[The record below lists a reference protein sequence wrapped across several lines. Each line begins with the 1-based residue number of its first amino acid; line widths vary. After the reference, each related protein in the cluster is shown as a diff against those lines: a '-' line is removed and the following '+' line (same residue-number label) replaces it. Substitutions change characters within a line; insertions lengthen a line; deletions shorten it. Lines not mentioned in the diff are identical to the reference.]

1 MTRIGSLL
9 LVGLTLLAAACG
21 GGATAGGSSSAPAP
35 AVPSSAAAKPATSA
49 AAGASAAESAKPA
62 ASASAKPAASASAK
76 PAASA
81 SAKPAASGAQL
92 KVAHAPSTLF
102 APLYVAIDK
111 GYMAQ
116 QGINVELTTVTTGQ
130 DAQVF
135 LANGQ
140 LDAAVAGIAAATFN
154 AINQDLDV
162 RVVGSMGVAPSNAD
176 PSAIMVRT
184 DLLQAGAIKGIADL
198 KGKKVALS
206 GGVGATASYYLAQ
219 SLAKANLTL
228 KDIEVVNM
236 SFPDMVAGFKSKAID
251 AGLPP
256 APFTTEILKDG
267 SAQIP
272 DFGHLTPGVS
282 GTGTMYGPRLL
293 RQDRQLG
300 QRFFNALVRGAADVQ
315 GDRARQPENLQSL
328 ATATKLPVDTLRTMA
343 LYDYKPAL
351 APDTATYENMQ
362 KVFIEAG
369 VLKFSAPLP
378 ASKVVDPD
386 FSKNAKP

>member
-1 MTRIGSLL
+1 MTRIGSLV
-9 LVGLTLLAAACG
+9 LVGLALLAAACG
-21 GGATAGGSSSAPAP
+21 GGGTAGGSSSAPAP
-35 AVPSSAAAKPATSA
+35 SAPSSAPAKPATSTAAAASSAASAKPATSA
-49 AAGASAAESAKPA
+49 SKPA
-62 ASASAKPAASASAK
+62 ASP
-76 PAASA
+76 
-81 SAKPAASGAQL
+81 SAKPAASGGAQL
-92 KVAHAPSTLF
+92 RVAHAPSTLF

-116 QGINVELTTVTTGQ
+116 QGINVELTTVTAGQ

-162 RVVGSMGVAPSNAD
+162 RIVGSMGVAPQNAD

-184 DLLQAGAIKGIADL
+184 DLLQSGAVKGIADL

-206 GGVGATASYYLAQ
+206 GGVGATASYYMAQ
-219 SLAKANLTL
+219 ILAKANLTL

-272 DFGHLTPGVS
+272 EFGHLTPGVS
-282 GTGTMYGPRLL
+282 GTGTMYGSRLL

-300 QRFFNALVRGAADVQ
+300 QRFFNALIRGAADVQ
-315 GDRARQPENLQSL
+315 GDKARQPETLQIL

-343 LYDYKPAL
+343 LYDYKPDL

-378 ASKVVDPD
+378 ASKVVDQD